1 MEIRRYQSRDAPAVR
16 RLNEE
21 VLRDAGTDP
30 ADIPHPDDIEDIQ
43 GAYLDTGGEFLVA
56 EDAGSDATESSEIA
70 SSAERS
76 SADHSSGRSPREDG
90 GTASTEQDAEVVGMG
105 GLRVDGTE
113 GELFRMRVAIDRQG
127 EGIGT
132 ALLEALETAA
142 RERGV
147 EQLSAWTAKRQSAAV
162 GFYPNHGYKQVETAT
177 RDPDYTL
184 IHFRKEL

>member
-1 MEIRRYQSRDAPAVR
+1 MGIRRYQPRDAAAVR
-16 RLNEE
+16 RLNDE

-30 ADIPHPDDIEDIQ
+30 ADIPHPDDIEDVQ
-43 GAYLDTGGEFLVA
+43 SAYIDTGGEFLVA
-56 EDAGSDATESSEIA
+56 ELDND
-70 SSAERS
+70 
-76 SADHSSGRSPREDG
+76 
-90 GTASTEQDAEVVGMG
+90 VVGMG

-132 ALLEALETAA
+132 ALLDALESAA

-147 EQLSAWTAKRQSAAV
+147 ERLSAWTAKRQSAAV
-162 GFYPNHGYKQVETAT
+162 GFYPNHGYEQVETAT